1 MEPLEDERARGDPS
15 AAQPEI
21 LDAEHRSDWCVG
33 DEVVDHAC
41 LITVD
46 EEVTDVVSLDDREQ
60 PPERADERVP
70 AAGGVVAES
79 ELGVR
84 LQQRGQR
91 LESTFADGLD
101 VRRKLTLE
109 IVK

>member
-1 MEPLEDERARGDPS
+1 QGTASLQALVPCVSSGRGRLRLRLALLEHGHDLGPVKPLEDERARGDPS
-15 AAQPEI
+15 VAQPEI

-70 AAGGVVAES
+70 AAGG
-79 ELGVR
+79 
-84 LQQRGQR
+84 
-91 LESTFADGLD
+91 
-101 VRRKLTLE
+101 
-109 IVK
+109 